1 MTQETVHGPVC
12 YKGEKT
18 MGYLTPYFF
27 FLLSSSAAEKN
38 VEDYL
43 QDRLLQ
49 PIDSDPV
56 LLAAEKRCAASIE
69 SSGCDSLHLYPVQH
83 VFEASL

>member
-1 MTQETVHGPVC
+1 MVLFVIRERKLWVILHN
-12 YKGEKT
+12 
-18 MGYLTPYFF
+18 FF